1 MLHGQD
7 FDAAKEKCHRL
18 EKLHG
23 LTNIAPFDD
32 PYVIAGQ
39 GTVGLRAVTPNIV
52 TKIRSHFLLRRRW
65 WAHSR
70 MPSTGGSRCLQFHK
84 PMLTLPSLGRMTPL
98 LHWRRPAIRSVRSR
112 TCRARRYPRYLGRS
126 RVQRDLASSPSDLRP
141 GSLPGAESDR
151 RQACVHEDQ
160 RPIPNRGL
168 DMPNIN
174 MHGVTYMQQINE
186 AGNPA
191 AGLHIEPGIW
201 ALVPQTSNPAEP
213 QTVVR
218 MASIPHGTVIN
229 AQGIFQVVAGGPQN
243 IPDNNILPFF
253 FNTPA
258 PSNAQFDQVA
268 LTFSELD
275 LSIPTQFRQKPAG
288 ISQADLQKIVKNPN
302 SVLQDA
308 LHASLQGTSM
318 TSRTFLHISTTNSI
332 IKGGGG
338 TANTAFL
345 TASTDPQVGNA
356 RATQVQA
363 TFWIETIAGTGG
375 QPDKL
380 QLQYTQLVM
389 LDFNGIHWPHVTVGT
404 LVKQ

>member
-1 MLHGQD
+1 MSAISQLDSD
-7 FDAAKEKCHRL
+7 FAFVGAAEPAAAVPAT
-18 EKLHG
+18 G
-23 LTNIAPFDD
+23 D
-32 PYVIAGQ
+32 P
-39 GTVGLRAVTPNIV
+39 
-52 TKIRSHFLLRRRW
+52 
-65 WAHSR
+65 
-70 MPSTGGSRCLQFHK
+70 
-84 PMLTLPSLGRMTPL
+84 LGPL
-98 LHWRRPAIRSVRSR
+98 AE
-112 TCRARRYPRYLGRS
+112 
-126 RVQRDLASSPSDLRP
+126 
-141 GSLPGAESDR
+141 LPGPGDTPGTWVGHGFNAIWRPHQLPGHDR
-151 RQACVHEDQ
+151 FLELNLTDDKIVFSRIDGD
-160 RPIPNRGL
+160 IPNRGL
-168 DMPNIN
+168 DMPDIN

-229 AQGIFQVVAGGPQN
+229 AQGVFQVIPGGPQN

-253 FNTPA
+253 FGSAA
-258 PSNAQFDQVA
+258 PNNSQFNQVA
-268 LTFSELD
+268 LTFGELD
-275 LSIPTQFRQKPAG
+275 LSIPTTFRQEPAG
-288 ISQADLQKIVKNPN
+288 ISQADLQNIVKNPN
-302 SVLQDA
+302 SVLQEA
-308 LHASLQGTSM
+308 LQGSLQGTS
-318 TSRTFLHISTTNSI
+318 SV

-345 TASTDPQVGNA
+345 TAANDPNVGNA